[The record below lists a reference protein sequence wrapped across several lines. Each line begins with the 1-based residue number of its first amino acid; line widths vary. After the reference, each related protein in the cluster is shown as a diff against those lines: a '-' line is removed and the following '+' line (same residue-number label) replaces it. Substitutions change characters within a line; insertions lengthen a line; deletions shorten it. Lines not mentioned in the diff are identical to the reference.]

1 MASTPLC
8 PACATCPDV
17 VLDGDTIRVGE
28 GSKRITLEKAQWN
41 VLVDVIRSG
50 KVGKIRAKEVT
61 P

>member
-17 VLDGDTIRVGE
+17 VDGDTIRDGE

>member
-17 VLDGDTIRVGE
+17 VDGDTIRDGE

-50 KVGKIRAKEVT
+50 KVGKI
-61 P
+61 

>member
-17 VLDGDTIRVGE
+17 VLDDGTIRVGE

-50 KVGKIRAKEVT
+50 KVGKI
-61 P
+61 